1 MKKRLKIFI
10 FAPLILILI
19 FLLFFFAGRVKRSET
34 ITWAITFSQ
43 KYSQMLGLEWKENYI
58 AILDDLN
65 SKNLRLIAYWDLIE
79 KEDSIYDF
87 KDLDWQIKEAEKRSA
102 KIMLVF
108 GRKVPRWPE
117 CHEPQWI
124 EEKDEQFRNEKLFR
138 YIKEIVKRYGEND
151 SIWAWQVENE
161 PLFSFGECPP
171 PDKELLK
178 KEVALVKSLDPKNR
192 PVVLTESGEIPLWF
206 SVAKIGDIVGHTLY
220 RRVWMDKWERYVTYP
235 LPPIFYARKTWLINK
250 IFKKRVICSELQA
263 EPWGPVLLYDLGKE
277 EQEKTMNLSRLKEII
292 EFAKNTGN
300 DLFYLWGAEW
310 WYWEK
315 KENQNDVFWKEIKIL
330 LNQ

>member
-1 MKKRLKIFI
+1 MKKFLK
-10 FAPLILILI
+10 I
-19 FLLFFFAGRVKRSET
+19 FLLFFLPLFLIIFCFFFAGKKEPAKE
-34 ITWAITFSQ
+34 IKWGITFSQ
-43 KYSQMLGLEWKENYI
+43 KHTELFGLDWQKTYLS
-58 AILDDLN
+58 ILDDLGA
-65 SKNLRLIAYWDLIE
+65 KELRLIAYWDLIE
-79 KEDSIYDF
+79 KNKDRYDF
-87 KDLDWQIKEAEKRSA
+87 YDLDWQIEEAEKRNA
-102 KIMLVF
+102 KIMLAF
-108 GRKVPRWPE
+108 GRKAPRWPE
-117 CHEPQWI
+117 CHEPEWLKNWDQ
-124 EEKDEQFRNEKLFR
+124 EAKNEKLLD
-138 YIKEIVKRYGEND
+138 YMGAIVKRYKENN

-300 DLFYLWGAEW
+300 DLFYLWGVEW
-310 WYWEK
+310 WYLEK
-315 KENQNDVFWKEIKIL
+315 EKNNNDIFWKEIKIL